1 MEADASMGG
10 QVPPELTEKLDP
22 HRVAMH
28 GTQAYR
34 PRCVALEGT
43 VGAATCCSIYAW
55 RPSICHDVQPAWET
69 GTPSPQCDKARSM
82 HGLAPLTMDDW
93 L

>member
-1 MEADASMGG
+1 MGG

-43 VGAATCCSIYAW
+43 VGAATRCSIYAW